1 MHKTMEFRSS
11 ERFRSA
17 IKMCTDLITDYYLFS
32 QRELGFTKSNL
43 HYFFL
48 KKVINRLF
56 RPTQKYR

>member
-1 MHKTMEFRSS
+1 MHKTMEFGSS

-43 HYFFL
+43 NFFL

-56 RPTQKYR
+56 RPTQKNS